1 MNRVEGTTA
10 EGTTALQHYSRE
22 AQSFAGANQSQSF
35 IGANQSFKP
44 PFTMR
49 QFSRSGEAY
58 MLTNSRLTRLA
69 EQRRDAAAACFRLSL
84 VTAYR
89 WCTLVNGGGGQRR
102 GLRPQGL
109 RRGCKTRFRPWG
121 GVCYKVGWIDRLE

>member
-58 MLTNSRLTRLA
+58 MLTNSA
-69 EQRRDAAAACFRLSL
+69 PHAPRRATARRRGRVFPLIVGDCLSL
-84 VTAYR
+84 VHA
-89 WCTLVNGGGGQRR
+89 GQW
-102 GLRPQGL
+102 GWGPTQGIAAAGVAQGL
-109 RRGCKTRFRPWG
+109 QNPIPPLGRRVLQSGL
-121 GVCYKVGWIDRLE
+121 D